1 MHLRCSAWQVLREAM
16 DELTQVSKVALSWTG
31 QHTHARSG
39 APVPAWTLLFE
50 ERQKN
55 NLAERKMRAWQV
67 RTPSRRRGQARQLL
81 PFPKSSRGPS
91 RSGRRGQESCARAGH
106 CARVHLRL
114 AKRSASKDSCFPKET
129 RRKPIV
135 WCFRS
140 RSNIVTGSQQGC
152 ECDCP
157 ST

>member
-1 MHLRCSAWQVLREAM
+1 MPWQANTNFQGCALLDRSTHSRAFWRARTCLRIALR
-16 DELTQVSKVALSWTG
+16 
-31 QHTHARSG
+31 G
-39 APVPAWTLLFE
+39 APKESDA
-50 ERQKN
+50 
-55 NLAERKMRAWQV
+55 AERGMRAWQV

-106 CARVHLRL
+106 CARFHLRL
-114 AKRSASKDSCFPKET
+114 AKRSASKDSCFANEAT
-129 RRKPIV
+129 RKPVV

-140 RSNIVTGSQQGC
+140 RSNIVTRSQQGC
-152 ECDCP
+152 DCDCR